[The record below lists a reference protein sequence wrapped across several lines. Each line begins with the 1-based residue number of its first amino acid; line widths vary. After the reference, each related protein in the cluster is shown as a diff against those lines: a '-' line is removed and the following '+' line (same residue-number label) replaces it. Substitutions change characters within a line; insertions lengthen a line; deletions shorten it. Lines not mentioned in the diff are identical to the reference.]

1 MKNSISV
8 KDLSAGYGGADI
20 VSGISF
26 DVEPGEILTM
36 IGPNGG
42 GKSTVLKAVCGL
54 LKRSGGSVEL
64 CGKNADTLS
73 RTERSRLL
81 SAMLTGQICP
91 ELMTCREAIA
101 AGRYP
106 YTGMFGTLTEDDKRI
121 VENAVR
127 TVNAEAFADS
137 DLNSVSDGQ
146 RQRVLLGSAI
156 CQQPRVLILDEP
168 TSYLDIRH
176 KIAFFEI
183 LRGLADEGLAVVMS
197 LHELD
202 FAEKISDK
210 VICIKNGT
218 LYRPNNSCDSDK
230 SNNSVF
236 SPDNVC
242 GLYDI
247 PRGLYDKYFNN

>member
-1 MKNSISV
+1 MAAVSV
-8 KDLSAGYGGADI
+8 NNLSASYGGADI

-26 DVEPGEILTM
+26 EVEPGEILTM

-42 GKSTVLKAVCGL
+42 GKSTVLKAMCGL

-73 RTERSRLL
+73 RAERSRIL
-81 SAMLTGQICP
+81 SVMLTERIHP
-91 ELMTCREAIA
+91 DLMTCREVIA

-106 YTGMFGTLTEDDKRI
+106 YTGTFGALTEDDKRI
-121 VENAVR
+121 VENAVQ
-127 TVNAEAFADS
+127 TVNAEDFADS
-137 DLNSVSDGQ
+137 DFNSVSDGQ
-146 RQRVLLGSAI
+146 RQRVLLARAV
-156 CQQPRVLILDEP
+156 CQQPKVLVLDEP
-168 TSYLDIRH
+168 TSYLDIGH

-210 VICIKNGT
+210 VICIQNGT
-218 LYRPNNSCDSDK
+218 LHRSDEPI
-230 SNNSVF
+230 F
-236 SPDNVC
+236 SPENVC
-242 GLYDI
+242 GLYDF
-247 PRGLYDKYFNN
+247 PRGLYDKYFGRS

>member
-1 MKNSISV
+1 MSAILV
-8 KDLSAGYGGADI
+8 KELSAGYGGADI

-26 DVEPGEILTM
+26 EVEAGEILTM

-54 LKRSGGSVEL
+54 LRRSGGSVEL
-64 CGKNADTLS
+64 CGRNADTMS
-73 RTERSRLL
+73 RAERSRIL
-81 SAMLTGQICP
+81 SVMLTERIRP
-91 ELMTCREAIA
+91 DLMTCRDVIA

-106 YTGMFGTLTEDDKRI
+106 YTGTFGALTEEDEKI
-121 VENAVR
+121 VENAVE
-127 TVNAEAFADS
+127 TVNARDFADS
-137 DLNSVSDGQ
+137 DFNSVSDGQ
-146 RQRVLLGSAI
+146 RQRVLLARAI
-156 CQQPRVLILDEP
+156 CQEPRVLILDEP

-183 LRGLADEGLAVVMS
+183 LRRLADEGLAVVMS

-210 VICIKNGT
+210 VICIQNGVI
-218 LYRPNNSCDSDK
+218 RRSDE
-230 SNNSVF
+230 SIF
-236 SPDNVC
+236 SPENVC

-247 PRGLYDKYFNN
+247 PRELYDKYFG

>member
-1 MKNSISV
+1 MSV
-8 KDLSAGYGGADI
+8 SVNNLSAGYGGEDV

-26 DVEPGEILTM
+26 DVRPGEILTM

-42 GKSTVLKAVCGL
+42 GKSTILKALCGII
-54 LKRSGGSVEL
+54 KKSGGTVEL
-64 CGKNADTLS
+64 CGKNIDLLS
-73 RTERSRLL
+73 RTERSQML
-81 SAMLTGQICP
+81 SVMLTERIRP
-91 ELMTCREAIA
+91 ELMTCREVIA

-106 YTGMFGTLTEDDKRI
+106 YTGTFGGLTDEDKKI
-121 VENAVR
+121 VENTVR
-127 TVNAEAFADS
+127 TVNAEDFADR
-137 DLNSVSDGQ
+137 DFNAVSDGQ
-146 RQRVLLGSAI
+146 RQRVLLARAV

-210 VICIKNGT
+210 VICIQNGT
-218 LYRPNNSCDSDK
+218 LRETEEQI
-230 SNNSVF
+230 F
-236 SPDNVC
+236 SPENIC

-247 PRGLYDKYFNN
+247 PRELYDKYF